1 MNRPDPD
8 THPPPSNR
16 LSFRTWAESDHDL
29 AISLWTNPEVMQFLG
44 GTGTPQAA
52 IERLR
57 LEMQRQQQFGVQYWP
72 IFRRSDGAFAG
83 CAGLRPFHNEHAV
96 FELGVHIARPFW
108 SGRIGEE
115 AARAVIAFAFNHLHA
130 RALTAGHNPDNTHSK
145 ALILRLGF
153 QFTHLEPWGPLE
165 IHHPFYR
172 LEPSASSE
180 PATDISTP

>member
-1 MNRPDPD
+1 MNKSAPDA
-8 THPPPSNR
+8 HPQHSER
-16 LSFRTWAESDHDL
+16 LAFRTWQESDQSL

-44 GTGTPQAA
+44 GTGTPQTA
-52 IERLR
+52 IERLH

-72 IFRRSDGAFAG
+72 IFLGSDGAFAG
-83 CAGLRPFHNEHAV
+83 CAGIRPFHNEHAV

-108 SGRIGEE
+108 RERLGEE

-153 QFTHLEPWGPLE
+153 QFTHLEPWGPFE
-165 IHHPFYR
+165 ILHPFYR
-172 LEPSASSE
+172 LEPSASSGH
-180 PATDISTP
+180 AT